1 METGNLPVPGAL
13 IPFMKGIPSGLL
25 SLVPMRRF
33 GDPVLPRRSILDGQR
48 LAPSD
53 PAIYAITDFKR
64 DYPMTVEAERQIDDA
79 LTDMIRLGVRAL
91 LVAKDQRL
99 VGLVTSYDI
108 QGERPMQFLQSSNFS
123 RHQDIRVMDVMTP
136 WDELVALDWESVESA
151 RAGELLAIFEQRN
164 LTHLLVIEIDRKT
177 SHAVVRALASRSRL
191 LRQLAGAGSAPLE
204 PGHRAD
210 ARDGHQQRADKVQR
224 DRH

>member
-1 METGNLPVPGAL
+1 MKTGNLLSPGAL
-13 IPFMKGIPSGLL
+13 ISFMKGIPSGLL

-33 GDPVLPRRSILDGQR
+33 GDPVLPRRSILDGQG
-48 LAPSD
+48 LAPDD
-53 PAIYAITDFKR
+53 PAIYAVTDFKR

-108 QGERPMQFLQSSNFS
+108 QGERPMQFLQSSNYS

-136 WDELVALDWESVESA
+136 WDELVALDWESILSA
-151 RAGELLAIFEQRN
+151 RAGDLLHVLEEAEM
-164 LTHLLVIEIDRKT
+164 THLLVIERGKKNASPT
-177 SHAVVRALASRSRL
+177 VRGLVSRARLARQMRG
-191 LRQLAGAGSAPLE
+191 LRRTG
-204 PGHRAD
+204 
-210 ARDGHQQRADKVQR
+210 
-224 DRH
+224 

>member
-1 METGNLPVPGAL
+1 
-13 IPFMKGIPSGLL
+13 MKDISASLL
-25 SLVPMRRF
+25 SLLPMRRF

-48 LAPSD
+48 LELSD

-91 LVAKDQRL
+91 LVAKEQHL
-99 VGLVTSYDI
+99 VGLVTSYEI
-108 QGERPMQFLQSSNFS
+108 QGERPMQFLQSSNYS

-136 WDELVALDWESVESA
+136 WDELFALDWESVESA
-151 RAGELLAIFEQRN
+151 RAGELVAVFEQIN
-164 LTHLLVIEIDRKT
+164 LTHLLVIETDRKT
-177 SHAVVRALASRSRL
+177 SRSVVRALASRSRL
-191 LRQLAGAGSAPLE
+191 LRQLAGGGSALLE

-210 ARDGHQQRADKVQR
+210 AREGHQERSDKMR
-224 DRH
+224 PDRH

>member
-1 METGNLPVPGAL
+1 
-13 IPFMKGIPSGLL
+13 MKGVPSGLL
-25 SLVPMRRF
+25 SLLPMRRF
-33 GDPVLPRRSILDGQR
+33 GDPALPRRSILDGQR

-79 LTDMIRLGVRAL
+79 LTDMIHLGVRAL

-108 QGERPMQFLQSSNFS
+108 QGERPMQFLQSSNYS

-136 WDELVALDWESVESA
+136 WDELFALDWESIESA
-151 RAGELLAIFEQRN
+151 RAGELLAVFEQRN
-164 LTHLLVIEIDRKT
+164 LTHVLVIEVDRQT

-191 LRQLAGAGSAPLE
+191 LRQLAGSGSAPLE

-210 ARDGHQQRADKVQR
+210 AREGHQQRADKVR
-224 DRH
+224 PDRH